1 MLNKVYFTIIMLLL
15 SVVAIAQ
22 DNEEPQ
28 ISREDAIA
36 ELSRAIDEAQVAY
49 DTYGEVTTPGIRTAL
64 QTSIP
69 AAKVMLSTVQ
79 SGGWLGE
86 RVGTETIVTTYTTL
100 DNLAAGAAETPL
112 HYREALQAI
121 EHVREINVTGIG
133 AIATTA
139 KGAVD
144 LSLNNDA
151 INTALFTMRA
161 SLVALLNTVSI
172 PEGTSLTG
180 VLSNNSFETGDETGW
195 FTIGTG
201 TDTGSRLAQ
210 DYPTEGVDGD
220 YLFNTSQMQVVL
232 FKAPASMI
240 MQPMVLLPKGT
251 YSFEA
256 DMAGKSDCYL
266 TVMTLALKDIP
277 ELQEKIY
284 NEDGKLSVE
293 AVTGMVKDLY
303 SSVSGGDYTAL
314 LEYLQY
320 LKYAKTTYS
329 EALRPASNSAFERH
343 SVEFTVDDAES
354 LTVVFANA
362 GGMVD
367 LSSLLSIDL
376 TSINISDIASIMQL
390 MSVLKLD
397 AFKADNF
404 GLRYLMTPEAAG
416 IKNTAEK
423 TADHTLLYN
432 IYGEHVDDSYK
443 GIVISEGR
451 KILRR

>member
-1 MLNKVYFTIIMLLL
+1 MKKVYLTMIMLLL
-15 SVVAIAQ
+15 AVMAMAQ
-22 DNEEPQ
+22 ENEEPQ

-79 SGGWLGE
+79 GGGWLGE
-86 RVGTETIVTTYTTL
+86 RISTEAIVTTYTTL
-100 DNLAAGAAETPL
+100 DNLAAGAEETPL

-121 EHVREINVTGIG
+121 EHVREINVTGVG

-144 LSLNNDA
+144 LCLNNNA
-151 INTALFTMRA
+151 INTALLTMRA
-161 SLVALLNTVSI
+161 SLVALLNAAEI

-180 VLSNNSFETGDETGW
+180 LLGNNSFETGDETGW
-195 FTIGTG
+195 FALGTG
-201 TDTGSRLAQ
+201 TDTGSRLVQ
-210 DYPTEGVDGD
+210 DYPTAGVDGD

-256 DMAGKSDCYL
+256 EMAGKSDCYL

-277 ELQEKIY
+277 ELQDKIY
-284 NEDGKLSVE
+284 DEDGKLSIE
-293 AVTGMVKDLY
+293 AVTSIVKDLY
-303 SSVSGGDYTAL
+303 ASVSGGDYTAL

-320 LKYAKTTYS
+320 LKYADVHYS
-329 EALRPASNSAFERH
+329 EALRPASSNSFERH
-343 SVEFTVDDAES
+343 TLEFTITDPES
-354 LTVVFANA
+354 LTVIFANA
-362 GGMVD
+362 GNI
-367 LSSLLSIDL
+367 IDL
-376 TSINISDIASIMQL
+376 NQLLNIDFSNISISDIGSLMQL
-390 MSVLKLD
+390 VSVLKLD

-404 GLRYLMTPEAAG
+404 RLNYLMSPE
-416 IKNTAEK
+416 TAEIE
-423 TADHTLLYN
+423 TVVENNASDHTLLYN
-432 IYGEHVDDSYK
+432 MYGERVDDSYK
-443 GIVISEGR
+443 GIVITEGR